1 MRVHTTDGIL
11 VGRSSDGVCVFK
23 GVPYAAPPVGPL
35 RWKPPAPVAPW
46 TEPRQALAFGPSA
59 FQSGPDGVADLTTIG
74 GAPPPFSEDCLTLNV
89 WAPEAA
95 RGAPVMVW
103 LHGGSGR
110 MGAGSL
116 PFYDG
121 TAFARDGVVL
131 VTVNFRLG
139 HLGFFAHPSLTR
151 EAGPDEPL
159 GSYGIMDQ
167 AAALR
172 WVRDNIAAF
181 GGDPHRVTLFGES
194 MGGFHTLALMACPSA
209 RGLFHQAIVQSGGGW
224 FPPNPVRKVEV
235 QGAAVASAA
244 GLVGDTA
251 TADALRALPPETL
264 APLPGEFHA
273 IIDGRFLP
281 DELTPAIASG
291 AVADIPLLIGVNSG
305 EDSLLDYPGVFE
317 RFRAGLKLKLI
328 PAITKLHGAS
338 ADQAA
343 RLYFRDATFTAPAR
357 WVARRRRRSP
367 TYLYHFD
374 YVSEASRGAA
384 SRAGHGTDVG
394 HVFETLDHS
403 PDGVVPTVA
412 DQAMAKVVH
421 ARWVAFAR
429 TGDPSLAAGDW
440 PPYDA
445 RQDRWMILDTP
456 QGRTGSVLAQVLN
469 WHDNRLR
476 WLIGLFTLKIRLD
489 RLKRRVSR
497 RAKTETI

>member
-1 MRVHTTDGIL
+1 
-11 VGRSSDGVCVFK
+11 
-23 GVPYAAPPVGPL
+23 
-35 RWKPPAPVAPW
+35 
-46 TEPRQALAFGPSA
+46 
-59 FQSGPDGVADLTTIG
+59 
-74 GAPPPFSEDCLTLNV
+74 
-89 WAPEAA
+89 
-95 RGAPVMVW
+95 
-103 LHGGSGR
+103 
-110 MGAGSL
+110 
-116 PFYDG
+116 
-121 TAFARDGVVL
+121 
-131 VTVNFRLG
+131 
-139 HLGFFAHPSLTR
+139 
-151 EAGPDEPL
+151 
-159 GSYGIMDQ
+159 
-167 AAALR
+167 
-172 WVRDNIAAF
+172 
-181 GGDPHRVTLFGES
+181 
-194 MGGFHTLALMACPSA
+194 MACPSA

-235 QGAAVASAA
+235 QGVAVASAA
-244 GLVGDTA
+244 GLAGDTA

-291 AVADIPLLIGVNSG
+291 AAADIPLLIGVNSG

-317 RFRAGLKLKLI
+317 RFRAGLKPKLI
-328 PAITKLHGAS
+328 AAITKLYGAS

-343 RLYFRDATFTAPAR
+343 RFYFRDATFTAPAR

-445 RQDRWMILDTP
+445 REDRWMILDTP
-456 QGRTGSVLAQVLN
+456 QARTGSVLAQVLN